1 MTVSISKKSAS
12 LTIKHAEMSESGK
25 YTCKL
30 KNSVSDVSAEI
41 NLTVRG
47 RLEILCITHFSSGK
61 FLKTINYFNN
71 TRKIN
76 SNSIEAVRNYTK

>member
-1 MTVSISKKSAS
+1 MTMSISKKSAS

-30 KNSVSDVSAEI
+30 KNSVSDVSTEI

-47 RLEILCITHFSSGK
+47 KLDRCILENILDVVFFRILDDFLQLKICIYK
-61 FLKTINYFNN
+61 ITIMD
-71 TRKIN
+71 
-76 SNSIEAVRNYTK
+76 V

>member
-30 KNSVSDVSAEI
+30 KNSVSDVSTEI

-47 RLEILCITHFSSGK
+47 KLDRCILENILDVV
-61 FLKTINYFNN
+61 FLEYWMIFCNLIYVY
-71 TRKIN
+71 I
-76 SNSIEAVRNYTK
+76 

>member
-30 KNSVSDVSAEI
+30 KNSVSDVSTEI

-47 RLEILCITHFSSGK
+47 KLDRCILENILDVVFLEYWMIILQLKICI
-61 FLKTINYFNN
+61 Y
-71 TRKIN
+71 KI
-76 SNSIEAVRNYTK
+76 IIMDV

>member
-1 MTVSISKKSAS
+1 MTMSISKKSAS

-30 KNSVSDVSAEI
+30 KNSVSDVSTEI

-47 RLEILCITHFSSGK
+47 KLDRCILENILDVVFFRILDDFLQLKICIYIRLQ
-61 FLKTINYFNN
+61 
-71 TRKIN
+71 
-76 SNSIEAVRNYTK
+76 

>member
-30 KNSVSDVSAEI
+30 KNSVSDVSTEI

-47 RLEILCITHFSSGK
+47 KLDRCILENILDVVFLEYWMIFCNLRYVYIRLL
-61 FLKTINYFNN
+61 
-71 TRKIN
+71 
-76 SNSIEAVRNYTK
+76 